1 MSFSY
6 ENQNLRELKEPKELN
21 TYDRICLD
29 RLYVFRPF
37 NENKFKDYNLIKSCD
52 LNKQRALV

>member
-6 ENQNLRELKEPKELN
+6 ENQNPGELKEPKELD

-29 RLYVFRPF
+29 RLYVFRLF
-37 NENKFKDYNLIKSCD
+37 SEDKFKDYNLIESCD
-52 LNKQRALV
+52 PGKQGALA